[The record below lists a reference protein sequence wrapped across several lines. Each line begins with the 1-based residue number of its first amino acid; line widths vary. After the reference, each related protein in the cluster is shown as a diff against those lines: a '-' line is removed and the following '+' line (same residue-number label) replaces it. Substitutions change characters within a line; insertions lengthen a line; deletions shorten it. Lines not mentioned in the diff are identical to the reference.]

1 MSCSCNS
8 KLYEKNLN
16 EIDSENPVYIS
27 FKRNL
32 KSFSKSVSEFKQTA
46 DGKSIPGKYWN
57 DIEDLIKKS
66 KLSIAMIELGIEIE
80 DTDDES
86 ELKITPMGDTRDG
99 DEQFDKE
106 EEEQEK
112 EKEEKEKEKE
122 EAEKEKNNSD
132 DSKSSVK
139 ESSSSKSQ
147 QRLFGMVHA
156 YNNGEL
162 GKGDVD
168 ADLYDK
174 IKKIANGMKQKDV
187 KKLAKTKHDDL
198 PEKVPTDEIH
208 DIANHIK
215 ILLEETPIADIGSP
229 TINNSEFYINSTFN
243 DKDFKLHFTNNKF
256 YMTSENYRF
265 ELGNSFDLSEVVNKF
280 VSLINNKEKDL
291 IRDYQSTLNT

>member
-215 ILLEETPIADIGSP
+215 ILLEETPMTDIGSP
-229 TINNSEFYINSTFN
+229 TIDNSEFYINSTFN
-243 DKDFKLHFTNNKF
+243 DNDFKLHFTDNKF

-265 ELGNSFDLSEVVNKF
+265 ELGDSFDLSEVVNKF
-280 VSLINNKEKDL
+280 ISLVNNKEKDL
-291 IRDYQSTLNT
+291 IRDYQSSLNA